1 MKCSECGCEIEAVRA
16 GHHVY
21 CDHLCCG
28 PFGAALGSADDHLA
42 RAAIH
47 QRFGRLREAI
57 GEAKQAVYADPKL
70 GRAHSSL
77 ALLAMDAREYDLA
90 WMAAREAERLGHP
103 KAGPL
108 IERLR
113 KAAPEPKS

>member
-1 MKCSECGCEIEAVRA
+1 MKCSECGCEVESVRA
-16 GHHVY
+16 SHHVY

-28 PFGAALGSADDHLA
+28 PFGAAPGSAEDHLA

-47 QRFGRLREAI
+47 QRFGRLKEAI
-57 GEAKQAVYADPKL
+57 EETKEAIYANPKL

-77 ALLAMDAREYDLA
+77 ALLAIEAKEFDLA

-103 KAGPL
+103 KAAPI
-108 IERLR
+108 IEQLKR
-113 KAAPEPKS
+113 AAPEPRP

>member
-1 MKCSECGCEIEAVRA
+1 MKCSECGCEVEQVRA

-28 PFGAALGSADDHLA
+28 PFGAAPGSAEDHLA

-47 QRFGRLREAI
+47 QKFGRLAKAI
-57 GEAKQAVYADPKL
+57 GETKRAVYANPGL

-77 ALLAMDAREYDLA
+77 ALLAIEVKDYGLA

-108 IERLR
+108 IEQLR
-113 KAAPEPKS
+113 KAAPEPKP

>member
-1 MKCSECGCEIEAVRA
+1 MRCAECGCETETIRA

-28 PFGAALGSADDHLA
+28 PFGAKQGSAEDHLA

-47 QRFGRLREAI
+47 QKFGRLKEAVT
-57 GEAKQAVYADPKL
+57 EAKEAVYSNPKL

-77 ALLAMDAREYDLA
+77 ALLAIEAKEYDLA

-103 KAGPL
+103 KAGSL
-108 IERLR
+108 IGQLR
-113 KAAPEPKS
+113 NLAPEPKS